1 MRNKNRITAII
12 LVMLFILNAFT
23 MVSASEN
30 DIKVLINEQQIA
42 FDVQPQIIDGRTMVP
57 MRKIFESLGAVV
69 SWDAES
75 KTATG
80 KMGDIVVNVTI
91 DSNVL
96 FKNGVPKSLDV
107 APALI
112 DGRTLVPARAIAE
125 SFDCIVDWLAETRTV
140 KITKNSGYSPEKT
153 TLTAS
158 EISERVSPSVF
169 YIEVYNQNKEALGS
183 GSGFFISADGV
194 AVTNYHVIEE
204 TSGAQITTINGDKFN
219 VSNIIAYDA
228 GLDVAIIKVNTTSI
242 TGKTVGG
249 FPCVTMADSDNIKA
263 GQTVYALGSP
273 VGLQNTISNG
283 IISNV
288 NQTVGEES
296 FIQIT
301 AAISH
306 GSSGG
311 ALVNEY
317 GEVLGITSAGI
328 DEAQNIGFAIPINII
343 KMFDV
348 NAVGMSYQEF
358 AANNK
363 SFTLSL
369 YPQVVELEIGESEDV
384 MVYADGK
391 GDDWSIYWHT
401 EETNLVNCEWGNW
414 LKDYN
419 NVCPLTITALREG
432 VATITIYSDVDFKG
446 QDITVY
452 IKKPHIE
459 TYPGTDIPTYT
470 AVTGVQLFDCT
481 YLPDSRR
488 DCYIYNYNALQTPQ
502 SYLNYLDNNG
512 FIYDDERRTDYATQL
527 FYLSPNGEYF
537 SFAYAFKYNQI
548 WIYVDR

>member
-1 MRNKNRITAII
+1 MRNKNSFTSIVLAI
-12 LVMLFILNAFT
+12 LLILNAFT
-23 MVSASEN
+23 LVSASEN
-30 DIKVLINEQQIA
+30 DIKVLINEQQVA

-69 SWDAES
+69 SWDAAS

-140 KITKNSGYSPEKT
+140 KITKNSGFSSEKT

-204 TSGAQITTINGDKFN
+204 TAGAQITTINGDKFN

-249 FPCVTMADSDNIKA
+249 FPCVTMADSDIIKA

-317 GEVLGITSAGI
+317 GDVLGITSAGI

-358 AANNK
+358 ADNNK

-369 YPQVVELEIGESEDV
+369 YPQVVELEIGESEKV

-401 EETNLVNCEWGNW
+401 EETNLVNCKWGDW
-414 LKDYN
+414 LEDYN
-419 NVCPLTITALREG
+419 NICPLTITALREG

-452 IKKPHIE
+452 ITKPRVE
-459 TYPGTDIPTYT
+459 TYPGTDVPTYT
-470 AVTGVQLFDCT
+470 AVTGVHLADYEQKTIHDSYT
-481 YLPDSRR
+481 YYFYDT
-488 DCYIYNYNALQTPQ
+488 QTPQ
-502 SYLNYLDNNG
+502 RYLDYLESNG
-512 FIYDDERRTDYATQL
+512 FIYIKQDEYNFGTQ
-527 FYLSPNGEYF
+527 FYYKSPNSALVGICV
-537 SFAYAFKYNQI
+537 AFDYNEI
-548 WIYVDR
+548 WINVPR